1 MKRVFSLSSEF
12 DVRAKSA
19 QHAFMMNESKDNI
32 ALGVTVIVA
41 TVFTMAF
48 TDAVI
53 KYASADFPLW
63 QIFVVRSLVAVPAL
77 IVIALCV
84 RADIRPRALP
94 WSIAR
99 ALLLAFMYVAIYAAI
114 PLLSLSVIAA
124 SLYTGP
130 IFVALLS
137 AFVIGEPVGARGWFA
152 VALGFAGV
160 LVILRPHTDAFSFYM
175 LIPVIAGLCYALAAV
190 ITRAKCPHEKPLAL
204 AVMLNLCILVLGLL
218 ATGIVALLPAEVG
231 AVYPFLLGEWIAM
244 GAREWRLMAL
254 LAALIVIIGVGLA
267 KAYQSAPPSIIATFD
282 YTYLLFAALWGFV
295 FFAERPDIP
304 TVAGMLM
311 IASAGWLVTGWLP
324 VRWR

>member
-1 MKRVFSLSSEF
+1 MKRVSSLSSEF
-12 DVRAKSA
+12 DFRTKPSQYALA
-19 QHAFMMNESKDNI
+19 MNESKDNI
-32 ALGVTVIVA
+32 ALGVAVIVA

-63 QIFVVRSLVAVPAL
+63 QIFVVRSLAAVPVL
-77 IVIALCV
+77 IVIALCAG
-84 RADIRPRALP
+84 ADIRPRVPSWAV
-94 WSIAR
+94 AR
-99 ALLLAFMYVAIYAAI
+99 SLLLALMYVAIYAAI

-124 SLYTGP
+124 ALYTGP

-137 AFVIGEPVGARGWFA
+137 AFVIGEPVGARGWLA

-160 LVILRPHTDAFSFYM
+160 LVILRPHTDAFSLYM
-175 LIPVIAGLCYALAAV
+175 LIPIIAGLCYALAAV
-190 ITRAKCPHEKPLAL
+190 ITRAKCPHEKPLIL
-204 AVMLNLCILVLGLL
+204 AVMLNLCILAVGLL
-218 ATGIVALLPAEVG
+218 ATGVVAWLPAEVG
-231 AVYPFLLGEWIAM
+231 AVYPFLLGEWIVM
-244 GAREWRLMAL
+244 GAREWRLIAL

-295 FFAERPDIP
+295 FFAERPDLP

-311 IASAGWLVTGWLP
+311 ITLAGWLVTGWRP
-324 VRWR
+324 ARR